1 MTTGPNQNP
10 ALADNQFQRKK
21 LRNAELIMPPNKL
34 KEKVGNGGL
43 DAKIIS
49 RAQDLIESN
58 TEDFRPIA
66 ATLIDMLETELIKT
80 QSGQL
85 KGEAA
90 IEAIIYPAMQLK
102 AQGAMFKYPLI
113 TDISGTLVGFLEVI
127 RDCNKDALDIVIAH
141 KMAIKAVLRA
151 QIKGDGGAQG
161 TALREELREACVRYF
176 QLYKESPV

>member
-1 MTTGPNQNP
+1 MASGPQQNQ
-10 ALADNQFQRKK
+10 AGGDGQFQRKK

-34 KEKVGNGGL
+34 KEKVGTGGL
-43 DAKIIS
+43 DERVIS
-49 RAQDLIESN
+49 RAQQLIESN

-66 ATLIDMLETELIKT
+66 ATLIDLLETEIAKA
-80 QSGQL
+80 QSGHL

-90 IEAIIYPAMQLK
+90 IEAMIYPAMQLK
-102 AQGAMFKYPLI
+102 AQGAMFKYPLV

-127 RDCNKDALDIVIAH
+127 KEVNKDALEIVIAH

-161 TALREELREACVRYF
+161 LALREELKDACMRFF
-176 QLYKESPV
+176 QLYKEATA